1 LLLPIGYLDI
11 GLKQV
16 GGEMVQEF
24 GDAVF
29 ADGAEEVS
37 LGELSQGHFRFLIL
51 EFRFETE
58 RSLRLRIMPAPE
70 MRKQTVCQ
78 QPVANCLSE

>member
-1 LLLPIGYLDI
+1 MKHPMGQTGAVPEDSGHGIQILTVLLLPIGYLDI

-37 LGELSQGHFRFLIL
+37 LGELSQHKLIL
-51 EFRFETE
+51 EFRF
-58 RSLRLRIMPAPE
+58 SI
-70 MRKQTVCQ
+70 
-78 QPVANCLSE
+78 

>member
-1 LLLPIGYLDI
+1 MEHPARKTGAVPEDSGYGIQILTVLLLPIGYLDI

-29 ADGAEEVS
+29 ADGAEEVRLS
-37 LGELSQGHFRFLIL
+37 ELSQGHF
-51 EFRFETE
+51 
-58 RSLRLRIMPAPE
+58 
-70 MRKQTVCQ
+70 
-78 QPVANCLSE
+78 